1 MRAVRSAS
9 ASPGLKM
16 GGVIQAMYT
25 RGSSTLSFT
34 TARRSAAMAAV
45 FASTGG
51 TAGPRGIDPKYFST
65 SALVRATSMSPTMA
79 RLALLGA

>member
-9 ASPGLKM
+9 ASPGWKM
-16 GGVIQAMYT
+16 DGVIQARYT

-34 TARRSAAMAAV
+34 TARRSDVMGGV
-45 FASTGG
+45 FASTAG
-51 TAGPRGIDPKYFST
+51 TAGPREREPKYFST
-65 SALVRATSMSPTMA
+65 RAFVRATSMSPTIA